1 MLIFTLFMQTSQATE
16 YCTEGNA
23 EQREACLRAKIAD
36 LERSLSNRP
45 PAQNDEDAAKELYE
59 RSKEAMANNEP
70 DRAKEILQELERKY
84 PRTRTYRSAKR
95 MLDELDMF
103 GVPMPDVPEFQW
115 IQDSAPKTIGQSD
128 LTILIFWEVWCP
140 HCKREVPVLNT
151 TYEKYS
157 DRGLKIVGFT
167 KLSRG
172 KTEDEVKTFLSEND
186 ISFPIAKESGD
197 FSDSFNVSG
206 IPAVAIVQNGTVIWR
221 GHPARVTDEMLEK
234 WLEADDK

>member
-1 MLIFTLFMQTSQATE
+1 MLLFTLFMQTSQATE

-23 EQREACLRAKIAD
+23 EQREACLRAKIAE
-36 LERSLSNRP
+36 LEQANRTP
-45 PAQNDEDAAKELYE
+45 TQNDEDAAKELFE
-59 RSKEAMANNEP
+59 KSKEAMANNEP

-103 GVPMPDVPEFQW
+103 GVPMPEVPEFQW
-115 IQDSAPKTIGQSD
+115 IQGSVPEAIGQSG

-172 KTEDEVKTFLSEND
+172 KTEDEVKTFLSENG

-206 IPAVAIVQNGTVIWR
+206 IPAAAIVQNGTVIWR
-221 GHPARVTDEMLEK
+221 GHPARITDEMLEK